1 RARLRCR
8 PRRPPATPAASS
20 SIASR
25 AGLRPA
31 CSPHAR
37 FDVRF
42 QYASARARLRCRPR
56 RPPATPA
63 ASSSIAS
70 RAGLRPACSRSK
82 RGAAPEGV
90 FVGLGEGLAARV
102 ADGEG
107 YGQEPRLR
115 DGLPAVHANAVGT
128 RIHAGQGLVDQ
139 EHLALLGL
147 AQLLQNEGG
156 VRGLR
161 SLLQLLAPLL
171 CLQHFDA
178 PARRE
183 RAGDELRATPKQA
196 LAKPLQDLRWQ
207 SHRPSFG
214 KNMRPGAG
222 EGESHRGN
230 LPRGPSRGKIPSS
243 RLRLLRGRPTAMRAP
258 KGMESVKEIIV
269 IGGGLA
275 GCEAAWQLA
284 ERGHAVRLVEMKP
297 IRRTPA
303 QVSDNLAELVCS
315 NSFRSRDPENAVG
328 LLHEELRK
336 MGSLIF
342 RMADRNQVPAGG
354 ALAVDRVKFSED
366 VTRAVR
372 SHPRI
377 RVEHRVVEEVPET
390 DAPVIVATG
399 PLTEDALAR
408 SIARIT
414 GAERLHFYDAIAPI
428 VAADSIDRSIAF
440 AQSRYG
446 KGGGDDYL
454 NLPMDEE
461 TYRAFVREILAAE
474 KVVPHDFED
483 PKYFEGCLPI
493 EVMAERGEETLAHGP
508 MKPVGLVDP
517 RTGRQPYAVVQ
528 LRPEDV
534 GRTAY
539 NMVGF
544 QTRLTWPEQRRVFRM
559 IPGLQNAE

>member
-1 RARLRCR
+1 
-8 PRRPPATPAASS
+8 
-20 SIASR
+20 
-25 AGLRPA
+25 
-31 CSPHAR
+31 
-37 FDVRF
+37 
-42 QYASARARLRCRPR
+42 
-56 RPPATPA
+56 
-63 ASSSIAS
+63 
-70 RAGLRPACSRSK
+70 
-82 RGAAPEGV
+82 
-90 FVGLGEGLAARV
+90 
-102 ADGEG
+102 
-107 YGQEPRLR
+107 
-115 DGLPAVHANAVGT
+115 
-128 RIHAGQGLVDQ
+128 
-139 EHLALLGL
+139 
-147 AQLLQNEGG
+147 
-156 VRGLR
+156 
-161 SLLQLLAPLL
+161 
-171 CLQHFDA
+171 
-178 PARRE
+178 
-183 RAGDELRATPKQA
+183 
-196 LAKPLQDLRWQ
+196 
-207 SHRPSFG
+207 
-214 KNMRPGAG
+214 
-222 EGESHRGN
+222 
-230 LPRGPSRGKIPSS
+230 
-243 RLRLLRGRPTAMRAP
+243 MRAP

-559 IPGLQNAE
+559 IPGLQNAEFLRLGQIHRNTFIHGPALLDKDFSLKSRPDVFFAGQITGVEGYVESTAVGLLVALAVDARLRGIPFVPPPGETALGALCRHVSGEAHPPGYDYQPSNINWSLFLPLEERVKKGERRARMVDRARRALEAWIDANVERVERRAEAMP